1 MRIVLLMMNP
11 QDTLD
16 VQSARTQSLTDGM
29 RRGSIWYDDGSIV
42 LQVQQ
47 TQFRVHR
54 SLLCQYSEIFR
65 DMFHASQPDPD
76 EELVEGCPVVE
87 LQDKAEDWQ
96 YVLTAL
102 FIS

>member
-1 MRIVLLMMNP
+1 
-11 QDTLD
+11 
-16 VQSARTQSLTDGM
+16 
-29 RRGSIWYDDGSIV
+29 
-42 LQVQQ
+42 
-47 TQFRVHR
+47 
-54 SLLCQYSEIFR
+54 
-65 DMFHASQPDPD
+65 MFHASQPDPD

>member
-1 MRIVLLMMNP
+1 MNL
-11 QDTLD
+11 QDSRS
-16 VQSARTQSLTDGM
+16 VQSARTQLSIDGM
-29 RRGSIWYDDGSIV
+29 RRGSIWYDDGSLV

-65 DMFHASQPDPD
+65 DMCYASMPGPD
-76 EELVEGCPVVE
+76 EEFVEGCPVVE
-87 LQDKAEDWQ
+87 LADNVEDWHH
-96 YVLTAL
+96 VLTAL